1 MNAGRLTT
9 ACLAFLT
16 LSPPASA
23 QRFAYLYGRVLDPS
37 EAAVSDAMVT
47 VVSEDTGFR
56 RITESQTDGEYV
68 VRSLQPGIYKV
79 TVRKDGFRTMIRFNV
94 KLEVQQPARADFTLS
109 VGAVQ
114 ETITVEGTAP
124 LLGQEDAS
132 IGVRVF
138 RDEIQRLP
146 LNGSGLLSLLELSPG
161 TNVTPATRG
170 EAGQFTANGQRP
182 NANYFTV
189 DGASANT
196 GVTAGG
202 LPAQATGGVL
212 PAMSAFGSLDSL
224 LPLEAVDEF
233 RVQTS
238 SEGPELGRLPGATI
252 SLASRSGTNDWHG
265 SIAYR
270 FRHELLAANDW
281 FANTSGLGRG
291 ALRLQDVA
299 PSLGGAIR
307 RDHTFFFLS
316 YQHMLLR
323 GPYVFQQPVPSLAT
337 RQAAPDWLQPALNL
351 FPLPNGTDFGNGLAA
366 WNGRNIRPSQLD
378 SGIVRIDHTLTA
390 NATLFARYNDSP
402 SSNEFGSTEVNRL
415 DLRFQSA
422 TLGLSL
428 RPAASLALDFRANES
443 QATAHST
450 WTGTGDR
457 APSGCELA
465 PMISFLFPNSVSCDN
480 LVRFSIGGVGQVVT
494 GREGDR
500 KQRQFQMLQ
509 STIWNRGAHALRFG
523 ADYRRITPV
532 RRDASGVLSAIADDI
547 TATDKRNLWL
557 GQSPAIHADTEVSEL
572 SLWVQDTWQVS
583 KRFTVTPGIRW
594 ELNPAPVPAD
604 DRTYFL
610 DPSTNTVF
618 PLHRQLWPDSYTN
631 FAPRL
636 GAAWRISRDGRTVL
650 RAGGGLFYDSSLSI
664 ATDLINSGPF
674 SVTNIVSGR
683 NGLFSSILSYGFM
696 PDLHLPRLVEWN
708 VMLDRALSTHDVLS
722 VGYVGS
728 AGHRLIRRE
737 VGGAGSSPTSVVAL
751 TTNNGASNYNGMQ
764 AQYRRRVIKGFEALV
779 SYSWAHSMDDD
790 SSDAFLVWAGG
801 GAYAW
806 RDHASSDFDLRHS
819 LNGALAYTFA
829 EKQTGGV
836 RFLGGWSV
844 DTMLR
849 ARSGFPI
856 SVLENEQYQG
866 VGLANAFRPNLM
878 PGQPVWVQDAGV
890 AGGRR
895 INAAAFYAAGAGVPG
910 GVPGG
915 VQGGVQ
921 GNLGRNSI
929 TGFGMSQVDM
939 AVRREFR
946 LGEHRSLQVRME
958 AFNALNRPN
967 FADPV
972 KYLSSPVF
980 GQSTSMLNLMLGTGS
995 PGSGLSPILQTGGAR
1010 SLQAT
1015 LRLRF

>member
-9 ACLAFLT
+9 ACLVLLT
-16 LSPPASA
+16 LSPSAPA
-23 QRFAYLYGRVLDPS
+23 QRSAYLYGRILDPS
-37 EAAVSDAMVT
+37 EAAVSDAVVT
-47 VVSEDTGFR
+47 VVNEETGFR
-56 RITESQTDGEYV
+56 HITESQTDGEYV
-68 VRSLQPGIYKV
+68 VSSLRPGIYKV

-114 ETITVEGTAP
+114 ETITVEGSAP
-124 LLGQEDAS
+124 LVGQEDAS
-132 IGVRVF
+132 IGIRVF
-138 RDEIQRLP
+138 HDEIQRLP
-146 LNGSGLLSLLELSPG
+146 LNGRGVLSLLELSPG

-238 SEGPELGRLPGATI
+238 SEGSELGRLPGATI
-252 SLASRSGTNDWHG
+252 SLASRSGTNGFHG

-281 FANTSGLGRG
+281 FANTFGLGRG
-291 ALRLQDVA
+291 ALRQQDVA
-299 PSLGGAIR
+299 PSFGGPIR
-307 RDHTFFFLS
+307 HDRTFFFLS

-323 GPYVFQQPVPSLAT
+323 GPYVWQQPVPSQAT

-351 FPLPNGTDFGNGLAA
+351 FPVPNGVDFGNGLAA

-378 SGIVRIDHTLTA
+378 SGIVRIDHALTA
-390 NATLFARYNDSP
+390 NTALFARYNDSP

-422 TLGLSL
+422 TLGLNL
-428 RPAASLALDFRANES
+428 RPSAGLALDFRANES
-443 QATAHST
+443 QAVAHST
-450 WTGTGDR
+450 WTQIGD
-457 APSGCELA
+457 AVPSGCELA
-465 PMISFLFPNSVSCDN
+465 PMVSFLFPNSVSCDN

-500 KQRQFQMLQ
+500 TQRQFQIVQ
-509 STIWNRGAHALRFG
+509 STIWNRSAHSLRFG
-523 ADYRRITPV
+523 ADYRRITPI
-532 RRDASGVLSAIADDI
+532 RRDASGVLSVIADDI

-557 GQSPAIHADTEVSEL
+557 GQSTAINASTEVSEL
-572 SLWVQDTWQVS
+572 SLWVQDSWQVS
-583 KRFTVTPGIRW
+583 KRVTVTPGLRW
-594 ELNPAPVPAD
+594 EFNPAPAAGD
-604 DRTYFL
+604 NYFL
-610 DPSTNTVF
+610 DPSTSTVF
-618 PLHRQLWPDSYTN
+618 PLHRKLWPDSYTN

-636 GAAWRISRDGRTVL
+636 GAAWRITKDGRTVL

-708 VMLDRALSTHDVLS
+708 VTLDRALSTHDVVS

-728 AGHRLIRRE
+728 AGHGLIRRE
-737 VGGAGSSPTSVVAL
+737 LGGAGSSPTSLVAL
-751 TTNNGASNYNGMQ
+751 TTNNGASNYQGLQ
-764 AQYRRRVIKGFEALV
+764 AQYRRRVMEGFEALV
-779 SYSWAHSMDDD
+779 SYSWSHSMDDD
-790 SSDAFLVWAGG
+790 SSDAFLLWAGG
-801 GAYAW
+801 GANAW
-806 RDHASSDFDLRHS
+806 RDRASSDFDLRHS
-819 LNGALAYTFA
+819 INGALTYTFA
-829 EKQTGGV
+829 RKRTGAA
-836 RFLGGWSV
+836 RFLGGWSA
-844 DTMLR
+844 DTVFR

-878 PGQPVWVQDAGV
+878 PGQPVWVPDGRAP
-890 AGGRR
+890 GGKR
-895 INAAAFYAAGAGVPG
+895 INAAAFYAADP
-910 GVPGG
+910 
-915 VQGGVQ
+915 GVQ

-929 TGFGMSQVDM
+929 TGFGMSQVDL
-939 AVRREFR
+939 ALRREFR
-946 LGEHRSLQVRME
+946 WGEHRSLQVRME
-958 AFNALNRPN
+958 AFNAFNKAN
-967 FADPV
+967 FADPI

-980 GQSTSMLNLMLGTGS
+980 GLSTSMLNLMLGTGS

-1010 SLQAT
+1010 SLQASV
-1015 LRLRF
+1015 RWRF

>member
-9 ACLAFLT
+9 AICVVFFT
-16 LSPPASA
+16 LSSPAPA
-23 QRFAYLYGRVLDPS
+23 QRSTYLYGRVLDPS
-37 EAAVSDAMVT
+37 DAAVFAAMIT
-47 VVSEDTGFR
+47 VVSEDNGFR
-56 RITESQTDGEYV
+56 RITQSQTDGEYV
-68 VRSLQPGIYKV
+68 VGSLRPGVYKV

-114 ETITVEGTAP
+114 ETITVEGTTP
-124 LLGQEDAS
+124 LVGQEDAG

-138 RDEIQRLP
+138 QDEIQRLP
-146 LNGSGLLSLLELSPG
+146 LNGGGLLSLLELSPG

-202 LPAQATGGVL
+202 LPAQANGGVL

-233 RVQTS
+233 RVQS
-238 SEGPELGRLPGATI
+238 SSGGPELGRLPGAVV
-252 SLASRSGTNDWHG
+252 SLSSRSGTNDLHG
-265 SIAYR
+265 SVAYR
-270 FRHELLAANDW
+270 FRHELLSANDW
-281 FANTSGLGRG
+281 FANTSGQGRG
-291 ALRLQDVA
+291 PLRLQDVA
-299 PSLGGAIR
+299 PSLGGAIH
-307 RDHTFFFLS
+307 RDRTFFFVS
-316 YQHMLLR
+316 YQHMMLR
-323 GPYVFQQPVPSLAT
+323 GPYVFQQPVPSLST

-351 FPLPNGTDFGNGLAA
+351 FPLPNGADFGNGLAA

-378 SGIVRIDHTLTA
+378 SGTVRIDHALTS
-390 NATLFARYNDSP
+390 NITLFARYNDSP

-422 TLGLSL
+422 TAGLSL
-428 RPAASLALDFRANES
+428 RPAASLALDFRVNES
-443 QATAHST
+443 QATARST
-450 WTGTGDR
+450 WTRTGDTV
-457 APSGCELA
+457 PSGCELA
-465 PMISFLFPNSVSCDN
+465 PTVAFLFGSSVPCDS
-480 LVRFSIGGVGQVVT
+480 LVRFAIGGVGQAVA
-494 GREGDR
+494 GSEGDR
-500 KQRQFQMLQ
+500 TERQFQMVQ
-509 STIWNRGAHALRFG
+509 SDTWNRGAHALRFG
-523 ADYRRITPV
+523 ADYRRITPI
-532 RRDASGVLSAIADDI
+532 RRDASGVLSVIADDI
-547 TATDKRNLWL
+547 TATDKRDLWL
-557 GQSPAIHADTEVSEL
+557 GQAPPIQAATEVSEL
-572 SLWVQDTWQVS
+572 SLWVQDTWRVS
-583 KRFTVTPGIRW
+583 KRFTITPGLRW

-604 DRTYFL
+604 NKTYFL
-610 DPSTNTVF
+610 DPSTNTASQ
-618 PLHRQLWPDSYTN
+618 LHRQLWPDSYTN

-636 GAAWRISRDGRTVL
+636 GAAWRIDKDGRTVL

-674 SVTNIVSGR
+674 STTQFQSGR
-683 NGLFSSILSYGFM
+683 NGLFSSILVYGFM
-696 PDLHLPRLVEWN
+696 LDLHLPRLLEWN
-708 VMLDRALSTHDVLS
+708 VTLDHAFSANDVVS

-728 AGHRLIRRE
+728 AGDRLIRRE
-737 VGGAGSSPTSVVAL
+737 VGGPGSSPTFVVAL
-751 TTNNGASNYNGMQ
+751 TTNNGASNYQGLQ
-764 AQYRRRVIKGFEALV
+764 AQYRRRLMQGFEALV
-779 SYSWAHSMDDD
+779 SYSWAHSIDDD

-801 GAYAW
+801 GANAAHD
-806 RDHASSDFDLRHS
+806 RASSDFDLRHS
-819 LNGALAYTFA
+819 LNGTLAYTFA
-829 EKQTGGV
+829 RKPRGAA

-844 DTMLR
+844 DTVLR

-856 SVLENEQYQG
+856 SVLDNDEYQG

-878 PGQPVWVQDAGV
+878 PGQPVWLPDSGAP
-890 AGGRR
+890 GGRR
-895 INAAAFYAAGAGVPG
+895 INPAAFYPAGSGA
-910 GVPGG
+910 
-915 VQGGVQ
+915 QGNLQGNVQ

-939 AVRREFR
+939 ALRREFR

-958 AFNALNRPN
+958 AFNALNQAN

>member
-9 ACLAFLT
+9 ACVVFLT
-16 LSPPASA
+16 LCPAAPA
-23 QRFAYLYGRVLDPS
+23 QRSAYLFGRVLDPS
-37 EAAVSDAMVT
+37 DAAVSDALVT

-56 RITESQTDGEYV
+56 RITQSQTDGEYV
-68 VRSLQPGIYKV
+68 VSSLRPGVYKV

-94 KLEVQQPARADFTLS
+94 KLEVRQPARADFALS

-114 ETITVEGTAP
+114 ETITVEGTTP

-146 LNGSGLLSLLELSPG
+146 LNGRGLLSLLELSPG

-202 LPAQATGGVL
+202 LPAQANGGVL

-238 SEGPELGRLPGATI
+238 SEGSELGRLPGATI
-252 SLASRSGTNDWHG
+252 SLSSRSGTNDWHG

-270 FRHELLAANDW
+270 FRNELLAANDW
-281 FANTSGLGRG
+281 FANTSGVGRG
-291 ALRLQDVA
+291 PLRLQDVA
-299 PSLGGAIR
+299 PSLGGPIR

-323 GPYVFQQPVPSLAT
+323 GPYVFRQPVPSVAT

-351 FPLPNGTDFGNGLAA
+351 FPLPNGVDFGNGLAA

-378 SGIVRIDHTLTA
+378 SGIVRIDHALTSNIA
-390 NATLFARYNDSP
+390 LFARYNDSP

-415 DLRFQSA
+415 DLRFQSG

-428 RPAASLALDFRANES
+428 HPAASLALDFRANES
-443 QATAHST
+443 RATAQST
-450 WTGTGDR
+450 WTRTGDT

-465 PMISFLFPNSVSCDN
+465 PMISFLFGSSAPCDS

-494 GREGDR
+494 GSEGER
-500 KQRQFQMLQ
+500 TERQFQLVQ
-509 STIWNRGAHALRFG
+509 SDMWNRGAHALRFG
-523 ADYRRITPV
+523 ADYRRITPI

-557 GQSPAIHADTEVSEL
+557 GQSPAIHAATEVSEL

-583 KRFTVTPGIRW
+583 KRFTITPGLRW

-604 DRTYFL
+604 NKTYFL
-610 DPSTNTVF
+610 DPATNTVSQV
-618 PLHRQLWPDSYTN
+618 HRQLWPDSYTN

-636 GAAWRISRDGRTVL
+636 GAAWRIAKDGRTVL

-664 ATDLINSGPF
+664 ATDLINSGPLSTTQF
-674 SVTNIVSGR
+674 QSGR
-683 NGLFSSILSYGFM
+683 NGLFSSILVYGFM
-696 PDLHLPRLVEWN
+696 LDLHLPRLLEWN
-708 VMLDRALSTHDVLS
+708 VTLDHAFSTNDVVS

-728 AGHRLIRRE
+728 AGDRLIRRE
-737 VGGAGSSPTSVVAL
+737 VGGPGSSPTFVVAL
-751 TTNNGASNYNGMQ
+751 TTNNGASNYQGLQ
-764 AQYRRRVIKGFEALV
+764 AQYRRRVMQGFEALV
-779 SYSWAHSMDDD
+779 SYSWAHSIDDD

-801 GAYAW
+801 GANAA
-806 RDHASSDFDLRHS
+806 RDRASSDFDLRHS

-829 EKQTGGV
+829 RKHTGGA

-844 DTMLR
+844 DTVLR

-866 VGLANAFRPNLM
+866 LGLANAFRPNLM
-878 PGQPVWVQDAGV
+878 PGQPVWIPDSGAP
-890 AGGRR
+890 GGRR
-895 INAAAFYAAGAGVPG
+895 INVAAFYSAGPA
-910 GVPGG
+910 
-915 VQGGVQ
+915 VQ

-946 LGEHRSLQVRME
+946 LGERRSLQVRIE
-958 AFNALNRPN
+958 AFNALNKAN